1 MFSSNCL
8 STLSQSFLNAKIKY
22 KARSVQMNRQN
33 RNPFLTKSNEINE
46 ALYHLAY
53 AVKF

>member
-1 MFSSNCL
+1 M
-8 STLSQSFLNAKIKY
+8 KY
-22 KARSVQMNRQN
+22 KARWMQINQQN

-53 AVKF
+53 AVTFREKVS